1 MENAFD
7 WTILHWIH
15 NNLSCGFLD
24 YFFRIFSFA
33 GNAGA
38 IWIIFAIILLCVKK
52 YRKAGVL
59 LLIALALGV
68 LIGNVLLKN
77 VIARERPCWLEP
89 DVPLLIA
96 NPKDYS
102 FPSGHALS
110 SFIGATVLALTKRK
124 FAIFAVP
131 LSILIAF
138 SRLYL
143 YVHFPT
149 DIIASLVIGVLIGA
163 FVHFFG
169 NFVFAK
175 IAKNKAKRE
184 KTKDNDE

>member
-7 WTILHWIH
+7 WTVLRWIH
-15 NNLSCGFLD
+15 NNLSCGFCD
-24 YFFRIFSFA
+24 RFFRIFSFI

-38 IWIIFAIILLCVKK
+38 VWIVFAIIMLCIKK
-52 YRKAGVL
+52 YRKSGVL
-59 LLIALALGV
+59 LLIALSLGV
-68 LIGNVLLKN
+68 LVGNVILKN
-77 VIARERPCWLEP
+77 VVARERPCWLDP
-89 DVPLLIA
+89 DVQLLIA

-102 FPSGHALS
+102 FPSGHALA
-110 SFIGATVLALTKRK
+110 SFIGATVLTLANRK
-124 FAIFAVP
+124 FAFFAVP

-149 DIIASLVIGVLIGA
+149 DIIASLVLGVLIGV

-175 IAKNKAKRE
+175 IAKNRAKRE
-184 KTKDNDE
+184 K